1 MAIMKIGITGASGVL
16 GTILEQKLHEQ
27 KYSTSSFEG
36 DIRNIAEIEKW
47 IKLDKFESVIHLAA
61 IVPPSEVEE
70 SLIKAFEVN
79 SVGTRNLAKVLNSE
93 SPFTWMFYASTSHVY
108 KSSSKPISEDGEI
121 EPISEYGLTKYAGEV
136 LAKKNHS
143 NLCIGRI
150 FSMYHK
156 TQKPPFLYP
165 NIKRRLETEDLSK
178 EFELYGAE
186 SVRDFLNAEDVADI
200 IISLMGKKTVGTFNI
215 ASGKGTKI
223 RDFVQSLTEKK
234 LRIKD
239 MGGKDSLVANI
250 GKLKKILDEK
260 ETC

>member
-1 MAIMKIGITGASGVL
+1 
-16 GTILEQKLHEQ
+16 
-27 KYSTSSFEG
+27 
-36 DIRNIAEIEKW
+36 
-47 IKLDKFESVIHLAA
+47 
-61 IVPPSEVEE
+61 
-70 SLIKAFEVN
+70 
-79 SVGTRNLAKVLNSE
+79 
-93 SPFTWMFYASTSHVY
+93 
-108 KSSSKPISEDGEI
+108 
-121 EPISEYGLTKYAGEV
+121 
-136 LAKKNHS
+136 
-143 NLCIGRI
+143 
-150 FSMYHK
+150 MYHK

-200 IISLMGKKTVGTFNI
+200 IISLMGEKTVGTFNI
-215 ASGKGTKI
+215 ASGEGTKI